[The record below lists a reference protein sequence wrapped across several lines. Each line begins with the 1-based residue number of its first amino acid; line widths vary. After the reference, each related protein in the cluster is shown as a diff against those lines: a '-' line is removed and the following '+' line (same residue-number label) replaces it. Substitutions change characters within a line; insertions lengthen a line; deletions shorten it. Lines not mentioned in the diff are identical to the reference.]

1 MSHPLAPL
9 LATLVRLYCGATARW
24 RGCRPESSQRLYV
37 ANHTSHLDAV
47 VLWSA
52 LPRELRERTRPIA
65 AADYWSRGLRRYLA
79 TRVFDAILIPRGAAG
94 RTEAQR
100 EAAARAAIAETLAG
114 LGPPEE
120 GRSAILFPEGTR
132 SPDGRLQ
139 PLKSGVYHLCRER
152 PGLELVPVWLENL
165 GRILPKG
172 GLAPVPFVASATFGP
187 PLTLGEGEA
196 KDAFLARL
204 RAAILALAADHA
216 AGGPR

>member
-24 RGCRPESSQRLYV
+24 RGCRPELSQRLYV

-52 LPRELRERTRPIA
+52 LPRELRARTRPIA

-79 TRVFDAILIPRGAAG
+79 TRVFDAILIPRGAPG
-94 RTEAQR
+94 RSAVER
-100 EAAARAAIAETLAG
+100 EAAARAAIAGTLAG
-114 LGPPEE
+114 LGPPEA

-187 PLTLGEGEA
+187 PLALGEGEA

-204 RAAILALAADHA
+204 RAAILALAADPA
-216 AGGPR
+216 AGGLR

>member
-9 LATLVRLYCGATARW
+9 LAFGVRLFCGATARFK
-24 RGCRPESSQRLYV
+24 GCAPEPRQRLYV

-79 TRVFDAILIPRGAAG
+79 TRVFDAILIPRGAPG
-94 RTEAQR
+94 RSEAER
-100 EAAARAAIAETLAG
+100 EAAARAAIEGTLAG
-114 LGPPEE
+114 LGPA
-120 GRSAILFPEGTR
+120 GDARSAILFPEGTR

-139 PLKSGVYHLCRER
+139 PFKSGVYHLCRAR
-152 PGLELVPVWLENL
+152 PDLELVPVWLENL

-187 PLTLGEGEA
+187 PTRLAPDET

-204 RAAILALAADHA
+204 REALLALAA
-216 AGGPR
+216 G